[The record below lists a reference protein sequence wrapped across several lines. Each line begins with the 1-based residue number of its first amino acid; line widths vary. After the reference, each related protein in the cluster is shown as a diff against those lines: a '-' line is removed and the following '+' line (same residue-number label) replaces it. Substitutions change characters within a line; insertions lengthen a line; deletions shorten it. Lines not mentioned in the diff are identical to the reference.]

1 MHKTAA
7 IILSLFYLL
16 IATEASVAIHKCM
29 GSIESI
35 DLVQSE
41 KVCCCG
47 DMNTDGCC
55 ENETVDLPQD
65 QEDKLISTY
74 TFSFNNDFF
83 QIIELPSL
91 VILEEITSSEVEF
104 GEGKAPPMSTVPVYV
119 QNCSFTFYG

>member
-1 MHKTAA
+1 MHKAAA

-35 DLVQSE
+35 DLVQAE

-47 DMNTDGCC
+47 DMNNDGCC
-55 ENETVDLPQD
+55 ENKTLDLPQD
-65 QEDKLISTY
+65 QDDKLISFY
-74 TFSFNNDFF
+74 AFSFNNDFF
-83 QIIELPSL
+83 QLVEIPSL
-91 VILEEITSSEVEF
+91 IVLEEDISDEEHF
-104 GEGKAPPMSTVPVYV
+104 GEGKAPPGSTVPAYI